1 MFSITKSNLNF
12 HSIGGVFLFMVYV
25 KKNPGES
32 DDALIRKFT
41 KKVIDAQIVQEA
53 RRRQFYL
60 KPSLAKKAKQEEA
73 RRTRKRIA

>member
-1 MFSITKSNLNF
+1 
-12 HSIGGVFLFMVYV
+12 MVYV